1 MFLLPIPWMDDMPKF
16 LFRSTLTALGL
27 ALLVAP
33 SALEAQ
39 LRDVVSKEVAVG
51 RSEAAL
57 RLEFSDDGTLEIAFE
72 DGVVLINGV
81 VVGMFEPGDDLEAA
95 WRSLLGQA
103 VSLDDGE
110 LAVMLSDWSVP
121 AELAGELADLAQ
133 EVDRALEDA
142 LSAFDVAVSSNPTTV
157 PATITGTPG
166 SLLSLFLNATGEL
179 GLLREALAG
188 LRGEF
193 VIHVDEDVV
202 VPAGTTVDGTLVVI
216 QGNVR
221 IGGEVDGDVIVVD
234 GTLELLEGSRV
245 RGEVRLADARLV
257 RNLGTVE
264 DGLVDLLD
272 EERDLETE
280 IRNRIREEL
289 QDEFRSQLRRE
300 LRDVTRLEFSDD
312 DDGFSL
318 MAPFRSVFR
327 GVGELIKNLISI
339 LVLGLL
345 GAGAVA
351 FAGTNVDAI
360 AETARR
366 SPGRSAMVGLA
377 GTLLLIPVWLLG
389 TVALLVSIIGI
400 PVAVA
405 WLPLFPLAACAA
417 GVMGYVVVA
426 RNTGEWLAD
435 SEYPWTGWIRKS
447 NPIYTIFGGLF
458 ALMFAFM
465 AANVISIAPF
475 LGFLTGLLVFAGSVI
490 TFFAVQIGFGAVLL
504 TRAGRRREWSSAYD
518 ADAAWEAAMEVD
530 VDVDAD
536 ATADQVAEGS
546 DDA

>member
-1 MFLLPIPWMDDMPKF
+1 MDDMFKF
-16 LFRSTLTALGL
+16 LLRSSLTTLGL
-27 ALLVAP
+27 ALLAAT
-33 SALEAQ
+33 STLEAQ

-57 RLEFSDDGTLEIAFE
+57 RLELSDDGALEIAFE
-72 DGVVLINGV
+72 DGLVVIDGD
-81 VVGMFEPGDDLEAA
+81 VVGMFEPGDQLEAA

-110 LAVMLSDWSVP
+110 LAIMLSDWSVP
-121 AELAGELADLAQ
+121 ANLANDLADLAR

-142 LSAFDVAVSSNPTTV
+142 LSSFEITVSSNSSRAPV
-157 PATITGTPG
+157 IVAGDPG

-179 GLLREALAG
+179 GLLGEALAG

-193 VIHVDEDVV
+193 AIHVDEDVV
-202 VPAGTTVDGTLVVI
+202 VPAGSTVDGTLVVI
-216 QGNVR
+216 QGDAR
-221 IGGEVDGDVIVVD
+221 IEGEVDGDVIVVD

-264 DGLVDLLD
+264 DGLVDLLE
-272 EERDLETE
+272 EERVNESE
-280 IRNRIREEL
+280 IRSKIREEVQAEL
-289 QDEFRSQLRRE
+289 RAQLRRE
-300 LRDVTRLEFSDD
+300 IRDMTRLEFSDAD
-312 DDGFSL
+312 NGFSL

-327 GVGELIKNLISI
+327 GVGELVKNLISI

-351 FAGTNVDAI
+351 FAGTNVDTI
-360 AETARR
+360 ADTARR
-366 SPGRSAMVGLA
+366 SPGRSAMVGMA

-389 TVALLVSIIGI
+389 AVALTVSVIGI
-400 PVAVA
+400 PVALV

-458 ALMFAFM
+458 GLMLAFM
-465 AANVISIAPF
+465 AANVLSITPF
-475 LGFLTGLLVFAGSVI
+475 LGFLTGLLAFAGSVV
-490 TFFAVQIGFGAVLL
+490 TFFAIQIGFGAVLL
-504 TRAGRRREWSSAYD
+504 TRAGRRNEWASTYD
-518 ADAAWEAAMEVD
+518 PDAAWERAMDVDVEVD
-530 VDVDAD
+530 VDE
-536 ATADQVAEGS
+536 TADKVDEDS

>member
-1 MFLLPIPWMDDMPKF
+1 MLKFLL
-16 LFRSTLTALGL
+16 RSSLTALGL

-33 SALEAQ
+33 STLEAQ

-51 RSEAAL
+51 RSDAAL
-57 RLEFSDDGTLEIAFE
+57 RLEFSDDGALEIAFE
-72 DGVVLINGV
+72 DGVVLIDGD
-81 VVGMFEPGDDLEAA
+81 VVGVFEPGDALEAA

-110 LAVMLSDWSVP
+110 LAIMLSDWSVP
-121 AELAGELADLAQ
+121 ADLANEAADLARQ
-133 EVDRALEDA
+133 VDRALEDA
-142 LSAFDVAVSSNPTTV
+142 LSSFEITVSNNSSSV
-157 PATITGTPG
+157 PVSITGGPG

-179 GLLREALAG
+179 GLLGEALAG

-193 VIHVDEDVV
+193 TIHVDEDVV
-202 VPAGTTVDGTLVVI
+202 VPAGETVHGTLVVI
-216 QGNVR
+216 QGDAR
-221 IGGEVDGDVIVVD
+221 IEGEVDGDVIVVD
-234 GTLELLEGSRV
+234 GTLELLDGSRV

-264 DGLVDLLD
+264 GGLVDLLD
-272 EERDLETE
+272 EERSREIE
-280 IRNRIREEL
+280 IRSQIREEVQEEL
-289 QDEFRSQLRRE
+289 RAQLRRE
-300 LRDVTRLEFSDD
+300 IRDVTRLEFSDD
-312 DDGFSL
+312 DNGFSL

-351 FAGTNVDAI
+351 FAGTNVDTI
-360 AETARR
+360 ADTARR
-366 SPGRSAMVGLA
+366 APGRSAMVGLA

-389 TVALLVSIIGI
+389 AVALTVSVIGI
-400 PVAVA
+400 PVALV

-435 SEYPWTGWIRKS
+435 SDYPWTGWIRKS

-458 ALMFAFM
+458 GLMFAFM
-465 AANVISIAPF
+465 AANVLSIAPF
-475 LGFLTGLLVFAGSVI
+475 LGFLTGLLAFAGSVI
-490 TFFAVQIGFGAVLL
+490 TFFAIQIGFGAVLL
-504 TRAGRRREWSSAYD
+504 TRAGRRHEGASTYD
-518 ADAAWEAAMEVD
+518 ADAAWERAM
-530 VDVDAD
+530 DVDADLDVD
-536 ATADQVAEGS
+536 ATADQVEEDS

>member
-1 MFLLPIPWMDDMPKF
+1 MLKL

-27 ALLVAP
+27 DLLVAP

-72 DGVVLINGV
+72 DGVVLINGD

-121 AELAGELADLAQ
+121 AELANELADLAQ

-142 LSAFDVAVSSNPTTV
+142 LSSFDVTLRSGDATVSLSIGDE
-157 PATITGTPG
+157 A
-166 SLLSLFLNATGEL
+166 SLLRLLLNSTSRL
-179 GLLREALAG
+179 GLMQRALTG
-188 LRGEF
+188 LDGDF
-193 VIHVDEDVV
+193 NIHVDEDLV
-202 VPAGTTVDGTLVVI
+202 VPAGTTVDGTLVMI
-216 QGNVR
+216 QGDVS
-221 IGGEVDGDVIVVD
+221 IGGEVDGDVVVVD
-234 GTLELLEGSRV
+234 GTLELLEQSRV
-245 RGEVRLADARLV
+245 RGEVRLANARLL

-264 DGLVDLLD
+264 DRLVYLSD
-272 EERDLETE
+272 EERDLESE
-280 IRNRIREEL
+280 IRSRLREENREEL
-289 QDEFRSQLRRE
+289 RSQLRRE
-300 LRDVTRLEFSDD
+300 IRDVTRLEFSDD
-312 DDGFSL
+312 DNGFSL

-327 GVGELIKNLISI
+327 GVGELIQNLISI

-345 GAGAVA
+345 GARAVA
-351 FAGTNVDAI
+351 FAGTEVDTI

-366 SPGRSAMVGLA
+366 APGRSAMFGLA
-377 GTLLLIPVWLLG
+377 STLLLIPVWLLG
-389 TVALLVSIIGI
+389 AAALSVSIIGI

-435 SEYPWTGWIRKS
+435 SQYPWTGWIRKS

-465 AANVISIAPF
+465 AANVISIVPF
-475 LGFLTGLLVFAGSVI
+475 LGFLTGLLAFAGAVI
-490 TFFAVQIGFGAVLL
+490 TFFAIQIGFGAVLL
-504 TRAGRRREWSSAYD
+504 TRAGRRREWSSTHD
-518 ADAAWEAAMEVD
+518 ADAAWEAAMDVDVEVD
-530 VDVDAD
+530 VD
-536 ATADQVAEGS
+536 ATADQVDQDS

>member
-1 MFLLPIPWMDDMPKF
+1 MLKL
-16 LFRSTLTALGL
+16 LFRSTLTALGVG
-27 ALLVAP
+27 LLVAP

-57 RLEFSDDGTLEIAFE
+57 RLEFSDDGTLEIVFE
-72 DGVVLINGV
+72 DGVVLIDGD

-95 WRSLLGQA
+95 WRSLIGQA

-110 LAVMLSDWSVP
+110 LAIMLSDWSVP

-133 EVDRALEDA
+133 KVDRALEDA
-142 LSAFDVAVSSNPTTV
+142 LSSFDVTVSSSATRV
-157 PATITGTPG
+157 PVTITGVPG
-166 SLLSLFLNATGEL
+166 SLLSLFLNATSEL
-179 GLLREALAG
+179 GLLQEALAG

-193 VIHVDEDVV
+193 AIHVDEDVV

-216 QGNVR
+216 QGDVR

-234 GTLELLEGSRV
+234 GTLELLEESRV

-280 IRNRIREEL
+280 IRNRIREEV
-289 QDEFRSQLRRE
+289 QEEFRGQLRRE
-300 LRDVTRLEFSDD
+300 LRDAARFEFSDD
-312 DDGFSL
+312 GGFSV
-318 MAPFRSVFR
+318 MAPFRAVFGGLR
-327 GVGELIKNLISI
+327 ELFKNLMSI
-339 LVLGLL
+339 FVLGLL

-351 FAGTNVDAI
+351 FAGTNVDTI

-389 TVALLVSIIGI
+389 TVALFVSIIGI

-458 ALMFAFM
+458 GLMFAFM

-475 LGFLTGLLVFAGSVI
+475 LGFLAGLLAFVGSVI
-490 TFFAVQIGFGAVLL
+490 TFFAIQIGFGAVLL

-530 VDVDAD
+530 VEVDVD
-536 ATADQVAEGS
+536 ATADQMAEGS

>member
-1 MFLLPIPWMDDMPKF
+1 MLKFLL
-16 LFRSTLTALGL
+16 RSSLTALGL

-39 LRDVVSKEVAVG
+39 LRDVVSKEVAVS
-51 RSEAAL
+51 RSEASL
-57 RLEFSDDGTLEIAFE
+57 RLAFSDDGTLEITFE
-72 DGVVLINGV
+72 DGVVLIDGD
-81 VVGMFEPGDDLEAA
+81 VVGMFEPGDALEAA
-95 WRSLLGQA
+95 WQSLLGQA
-103 VSLDDGE
+103 VSLEDGE
-110 LAVMLSDWSVP
+110 LAIMLSDWSVP
-121 AELAGELADLAQ
+121 ADLANELADLAQ

-142 LSAFDVAVSSNPTTV
+142 LSAFDVSSNTRTA
-157 PATITGTPG
+157 PATIMGDPG
-166 SLLSLFLNATGEL
+166 SLLSLFLDATGEL
-179 GLLREALAG
+179 GLLGEALAG

-193 VIHVDEDVV
+193 AIHVDEDVV
-202 VPAGTTVDGTLVVI
+202 VPAGTTIDGTLVVI
-216 QGNVR
+216 QGDVL
-221 IGGEVDGDVIVVD
+221 IEGEVEGDVIVVD

-264 DGLVDLLD
+264 DGLVDLLA
-272 EERDLETE
+272 EERTLETE
-280 IRNRIREEL
+280 RRSQIREEVQEEL
-289 QDEFRSQLRRE
+289 RAQLRRE
-300 LRDVTRLEFSDD
+300 LRDVTRLEFSDED
-312 DDGFSL
+312 NGFSL

-327 GVGELIKNLISI
+327 GVGELIKNLMSI

-351 FAGTNVDAI
+351 FAGTNVDTI

-366 SPGRSAMVGLA
+366 APGRSAMVGLA
-377 GTLLLIPVWLLG
+377 GTLLLVPVWLLG
-389 TVALLVSIIGI
+389 AVALAVSVIGI
-400 PVAVA
+400 PVAVV

-458 ALMFAFM
+458 GLMLAFM

-475 LGFLTGLLVFAGSVI
+475 LSFLTGLLAFVGAVI
-490 TFFAVQIGFGAVLL
+490 TFFAIQIGFGAVLL
-504 TRAGRRREWSSAYD
+504 TRAGRRREGVSTYD
-518 ADAAWEAAMEVD
+518 ADAAWEAAMDVDVEVD
-530 VDVDAD
+530 VD
-536 ATADQVAEGS
+536 ATADQGVEDS